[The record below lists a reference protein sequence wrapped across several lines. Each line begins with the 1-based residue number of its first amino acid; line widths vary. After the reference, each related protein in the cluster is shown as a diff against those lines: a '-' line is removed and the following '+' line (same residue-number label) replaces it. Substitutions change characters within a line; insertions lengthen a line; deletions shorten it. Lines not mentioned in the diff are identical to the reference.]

1 MPVEMLERLRLD
13 PGSRTVGELFQER
26 QWAVQEIERLRD
38 LGSREAS
45 TSARCVAAGQSPQDG
60 SSRRTGSTSAI
71 QLLKLADVRDMV
83 GLSQSTIYMKI
94 AQGQF
99 PPGIRVSD
107 RARRW
112 RLADIV
118 AWQEKLFG

>member
-45 TSARCVAAGQSPQDG
+45 TSARCVAAA
-60 SSRRTGSTSAI
+60 RAH
-71 QLLKLADVRDMV
+71 KM
-83 GLSQSTIYMKI
+83 
-94 AQGQF
+94 
-99 PPGIRVSD
+99 D
-107 RARRW
+107 RPAALEALQR
-112 RLADIV
+112 
-118 AWQEKLFG
+118 FNC